1 MEGKYVYLLEQ
12 ENDNVKITY
21 IDNPIILKLDTTTT
35 TNSINVKVKAY
46 NLKDEEYVYYIK
58 KETSDEDFKKEKTSN
73 SSEYTY
79 ENLQQ
84 NMGYLVKVVV
94 KTKPNKE
101 TELTKRVVLG
111 GVTDGTE
118 EGAINFGATTWN
130 ETTHK
135 ASVNITTKTS
145 YKIQYQINPTTENL
159 TDNTKWIQIASGNSV
174 PNLSLNDKVYAR
186 LWDGNNGGSPATFIL
201 TEDIAPKAEITLTAV
216 TEVTGETITATVTQ
230 SDDQSGI
237 TNFANCKWVYNT
249 TSGKIGTDATKYTG
263 TFSQSP
269 EELKLTATTAGT
281 YYLHVLTID
290 AAGNKKETIS
300 KAITISTAPNATAV
314 LKAGDYVQYTPTS
327 KSFSMTTAQTGHST
341 AQSFATGD
349 YTGLW
354 QVLYNDSTNGLQ
366 LISADSVGYLY
377 IKGATGYNKILT
389 TLNTFC
395 KNYENSTFTITD
407 SGRTVGSNP
416 TSSSTD
422 TTTNESLVFNTSTGL
437 KAADT
442 RYTTDYEAMKKAT
455 SQNASGIQNIGGY
468 YWLPSRKVFK
478 TSDVGYFSIYTVA
491 NGGEV
496 EYRRMKDMYVTGS
509 NYEFEYAYGVRPVVK
524 IKDGIKAIRGNG
536 SSSNPYQIRQ

>member
-1 MEGKYVYLLEQ
+1 MPENATYTFFIKEKEQADTAYVQ
-12 ENDNVKITY
+12 IQSSTNKTCTKTG
-21 IDNPIILKLDTTTT
+21 LKQTTDYTMKVETT
-35 TNSINVKVKAY
+35 DIAGNTGTKT
-46 NLKDEEYVYYIK
+46 L
-58 KETSDEDFKKEKTSN
+58 DFKTG
-73 SSEYTY
+73 T
-79 ENLQQ
+79 
-84 NMGYLVKVVV
+84 V
-94 KTKPNKE
+94 
-101 TELTKRVVLG
+101 
-111 GVTDGTE
+111 GVATGL
-118 EGAINFGATTWN
+118 INFDNTTWN

-135 ASVNITTKTS
+135 ASVRVSTTQS
-145 YKIQYQINPTTENL
+145 YSIQYQINPTTEDL

-437 KAADT
+437 KSADT